1 MISMNYQFILSNLS
15 LVVSVTRMLLCKC
28 IYYVSRT
35 VIINI
40 FSVTFYGLVG
50 IATCVKSWRLRSR
63 GLILY
68 KGKLIFSPIKCPRA
82 GVAQSI

>member
-1 MISMNYQFILSNLS
+1 MVLLFRKKYLNNIALLKKSMISMNYQFILRNLS
-15 LVVSVTRMLLCKC
+15 LVVSVIRMLLCKC

-50 IATCVKSWRLRSR
+50 IAT
-63 GLILY
+63 
-68 KGKLIFSPIKCPRA
+68 
-82 GVAQSI
+82 